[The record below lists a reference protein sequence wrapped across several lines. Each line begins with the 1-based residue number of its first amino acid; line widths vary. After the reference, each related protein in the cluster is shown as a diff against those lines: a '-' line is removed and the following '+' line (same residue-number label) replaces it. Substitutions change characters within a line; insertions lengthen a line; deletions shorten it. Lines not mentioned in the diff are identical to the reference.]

1 MITMLKNMVEYINK
15 LGGADN
21 LSDYSKA
28 ETAEALATLMRQ
40 LIISDGVVRDEEVAE
55 CIDILKTNYSQ
66 YINAETEPHLKNQL
80 MEGGAESI
88 FPLIAIL
95 KNKLSRKEYSLLKT
109 QLITIAKS
117 DKEFHHMEE
126 DFIEL
131 VEKLS

>member
-1 MITMLKNMVEYINK
+1 MLKNMVEYINS
-15 LGGADN
+15 LGSDADE
-21 LSDYSKA
+21 SDYSKA

-40 LIISDGVVRDEEVAE
+40 LIIADGVVRDEEVAE
-55 CIDILKTNYSQ
+55 CITILKDNYGQ
-66 YINAETEPHLKNQL
+66 YINAETEPHLKSQL

-95 KNKLSRKEYSLLKT
+95 KNKLTASEFTHLKS

-117 DKEFHHMEE
+117 DKEFHHMEK

-131 VEKLS
+131 VQKLS